1 MWENA
6 HYPMALSLGR
16 NSSPLVTAIG
26 VTVALVAI
34 VGTQFLG
41 WEWGSGQLVPTIIGV
56 VAAVIAAFVVL
67 TRRG

>member
-1 MWENA
+1 
-6 HYPMALSLGR
+6 MALSLGR

-26 VTVALVAI
+26 VAVALVAI

-41 WEWGSGQLVPTIIGV
+41 WEWGSGRLVPTILGV
-56 VAAVIAAFVVL
+56 VAAVIAVFVIL

>member
-1 MWENA
+1 
-6 HYPMALSLGR
+6 MALSLGR